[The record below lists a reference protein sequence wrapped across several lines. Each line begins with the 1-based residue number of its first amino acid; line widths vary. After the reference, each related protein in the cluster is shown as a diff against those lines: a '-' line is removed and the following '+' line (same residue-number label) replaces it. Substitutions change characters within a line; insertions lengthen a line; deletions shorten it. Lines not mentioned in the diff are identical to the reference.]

1 MQRVVGPKFQIR
13 EHFLFVTNTFKNCL
27 KLMHFLK
34 MLPINH
40 LFKLTSKHIASNR
53 AHALLD
59 GGGNH
64 STLPLKDRPHLLFG
78 S

>member
-1 MQRVVGPKFQIR
+1 
-13 EHFLFVTNTFKNCL
+13 
-27 KLMHFLK
+27 MHFLK